1 METCKNLKNSLILF
15 TAGLSFLLVSCSGK
29 TVVTETVPN
38 DTAVFATVV
47 DYTELDGCTFLLEL
61 SDGQKLQPE
70 NLGEAFK
77 KKGLKVFITY
87 KIHDGISNCMAG
99 KMVTL
104 TSITV
109 AKEDK
114 R

>member
-1 METCKNLKNSLILF
+1 MATCKNLKNSIVLF
-15 TAGLSFLLVSCSGK
+15 IAGLSIVLVSCSGK
-29 TVVTETVPN
+29 TVVTETLPN
-38 DTAVFATVV
+38 DSAVLATVV

-61 SDGQKLQPE
+61 PDGQKLQPE

-77 KKGLKVFITY
+77 KKDLKVYITY